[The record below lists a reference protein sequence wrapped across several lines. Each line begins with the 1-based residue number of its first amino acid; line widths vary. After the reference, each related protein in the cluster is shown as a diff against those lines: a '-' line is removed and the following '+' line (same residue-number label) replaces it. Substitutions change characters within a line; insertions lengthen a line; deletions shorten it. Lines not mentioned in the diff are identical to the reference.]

1 MFKVITLIALL
12 SSFVMAF
19 LGVVL
24 MVHLD
29 VLTGVLL
36 SITGCVCMLRTMY
49 HINNYTPDRQQQL
62 TEFPLPCRYIL
73 AAWFFYIYECNLRL
87 RLNFARQ
94 YLYRDTNKTLEFNIW
109 LVFNPYCQK
118 RIIIIS
124 LYSRIWRVRVL

>member
-36 SITGCVCMLRTMY
+36 SIAGCVMMLRTMY
-49 HINNYTPDRQQQL
+49 HINNYTPDR
-62 TEFPLPCRYIL
+62 
-73 AAWFFYIYECNLRL
+73 
-87 RLNFARQ
+87 
-94 YLYRDTNKTLEFNIW
+94 
-109 LVFNPYCQK
+109 
-118 RIIIIS
+118 
-124 LYSRIWRVRVL
+124 

>member
-49 HINNYTPDRQQQL
+49 HINNYTPDR
-62 TEFPLPCRYIL
+62 
-73 AAWFFYIYECNLRL
+73 
-87 RLNFARQ
+87 
-94 YLYRDTNKTLEFNIW
+94 
-109 LVFNPYCQK
+109 
-118 RIIIIS
+118 
-124 LYSRIWRVRVL
+124 